1 MRRKRGRPLDG
12 WLIIDKPQGLTST
25 DVVNRLRRGF
35 DARKVG
41 HGGTLDP
48 LATGVLPIAFGH
60 ATKTVPYVMDG
71 TKLYRFTLALGEA
84 RDTDDADG
92 KVTAESGVRPTDD
105 QLRAALPAFRGDIM
119 QVPPVFS
126 AIKVAGERAY
136 DMARDGR
143 PPVLEPRPARVDR
156 FDLVE
161 RPDAD
166 HAVFEV
172 QSGKGVYMRS
182 LARDLALACGALG
195 HIAALRRL
203 RVGPFSIEG
212 AITLDKAMPTDDTAR
227 SSPDLLLAVVTA
239 LADIP
244 ALPLTTEEAVQL
256 TQGQAISLLTLVG
269 RIPGD
274 ARPDGGLVR
283 AMAEGRVIGL
293 ARLDEGWL
301 RPERIL

>member
-1 MRRKRGRPLDG
+1 
-12 WLIIDKPQGLTST
+12 
-25 DVVNRLRRGF
+25 
-35 DARKVG
+35 
-41 HGGTLDP
+41 
-48 LATGVLPIAFGH
+48 
-60 ATKTVPYVMDG
+60 VMDG

-92 KVTAESGVRPTDD
+92 KVTASSDVRPTDD
-105 QLRAALPAFRGDIM
+105 QLRAALPPFRGDIM

-136 DMARDGR
+136 DMAREGR

-182 LARDLALACGALG
+182 LARDLALACGAFG

-256 TQGQAISLLTLVG
+256 TQGQAISLLTLMG

-293 ARLDEGWL
+293 ARLEEGWL